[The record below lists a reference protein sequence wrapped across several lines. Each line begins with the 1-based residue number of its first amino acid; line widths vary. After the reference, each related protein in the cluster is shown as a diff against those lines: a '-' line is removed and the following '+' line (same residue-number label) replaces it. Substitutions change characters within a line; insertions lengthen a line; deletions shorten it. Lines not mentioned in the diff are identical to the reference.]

1 MKKEKQKKAN
11 AIAGF
16 LAAKSFAVVG
26 VSANRKK
33 LGNSLFRAMC
43 DQGLSVVPV
52 HRTLDRVE
60 EKKCYRSVTELGGMV
75 EAVVTVVPPG
85 ETERVVQEC
94 AEAGIRRIWMIK
106 GSESARAIGMAQ
118 EKGIETV
125 HGECLMMYLEPVR
138 SIHAFHRGVKK
149 LFGGYTPPVAA

>member
-1 MKKEKQKKAN
+1 MKKEKQNTAN

-26 VSANRKK
+26 VSASRKK
-33 LGNSLFRAMC
+33 FGNSLFRTMC
-43 DQGLSVVPV
+43 EQGLTVVPV
-52 HRTLDRVE
+52 HRSLESVE
-60 EKKCYRSVTELGGMV
+60 ERKCYRSIRALGGTV
-75 EAVVTVVPPG
+75 EAVVTVVPPQ

-94 AEAGIRRIWMIK
+94 AEAGIRRIWMTP

-118 EKGIETV
+118 EKGIEVV

-138 SIHAFHRGVKK
+138 SIHAFHRGVKR